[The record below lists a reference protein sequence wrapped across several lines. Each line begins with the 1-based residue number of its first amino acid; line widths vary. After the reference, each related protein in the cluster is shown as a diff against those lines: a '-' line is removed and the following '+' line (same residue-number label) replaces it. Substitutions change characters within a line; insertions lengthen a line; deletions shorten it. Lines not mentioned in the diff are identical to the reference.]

1 MTSSPRDILHLLRQ
15 GQLIALTDET
25 GCSVACDP
33 QNDAAVG
40 LLMALKA
47 QTENPQPIT
56 VVIDIA
62 DQLGI
67 YVAKIPEVA
76 FEIVEYS
83 SIPLTVMYEYGKN
96 VSPVLWTVVNAA
108 SEGEPVTGK
117 IAVRK
122 SLNADVQ
129 HLIRGFTKGL
139 LTLPFESKTLPKAAE
154 TAIQARFG
162 ELPNQT
168 KLPRIMRLGINGDV
182 DFVRK

>member
-33 QNDAAVG
+33 QNDAAVEK
-40 LLMALKA
+40 LLALKA

-56 VVIDIA
+56 VLIDEA
-62 DQLGI
+62 NQLGI
-67 YVAKIPEVA
+67 YVAKTPEVA

-83 SIPLTVMYEYGKN
+83 SIPLTVIYEYGKN
-96 VSPVLWTVVNAA
+96 VSEKLWLVINESVH
-108 SEGEPVTGK
+108 GEPVSGEL
-117 IAVRK
+117 AVRK
-122 SLNADVQ
+122 SLNAEVQ

-162 ELPNQT
+162 ELPHQT